1 MNKTQ
6 DEVVYEVSYKRKQNA
21 RRLSKIHKLKQENR
35 VLASKRKKLIDKEIA
50 QRCEYHYPS
59 AYNTYRYARHLC
71 RISEQIGRNSA
82 KILRLRTLIK
92 QSKL

>member
-35 VLASKRKKLIDKEIA
+35 VLASKRKKLIDKEVA

-92 QSKL
+92 QNK

>member
-35 VLASKRKKLIDKEIA
+35 VICDRRKSCYKEAKAWFSKQGGEYYLELIEDTLKED
-50 QRCEYHYPS
+50 
-59 AYNTYRYARHLC
+59 T
-71 RISEQIGRNSA
+71 
-82 KILRLRTLIK
+82 K
-92 QSKL
+92 